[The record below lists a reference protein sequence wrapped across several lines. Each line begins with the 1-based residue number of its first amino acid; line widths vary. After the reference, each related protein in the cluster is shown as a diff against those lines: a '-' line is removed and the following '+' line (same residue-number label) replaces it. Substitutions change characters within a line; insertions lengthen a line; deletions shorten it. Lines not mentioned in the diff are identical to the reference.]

1 MKFLPNYNYFK
12 MKKSL
17 IMYVYE
23 MNTRLF
29 HNPSFSS
36 A

>member
-17 IMYVYE
+17 IMYVCK
-23 MNTRLF
+23 MNTKLF
-29 HNPSFSS
+29 HNASFSS